1 MPIPQ
6 ILYNIGYAVCHQL
19 PWRTFHVHDQALP
32 LCSRCTGIYLGM
44 FLTFAFYFAWHWLRG
59 RRPTIPPTLPII
71 VISALFFIIMPFNAI
86 SPHFG
91 VPTHNIVRLITGI
104 LFGFSIPLFLLPVFN
119 DNPRGKN
126 SRSRI
131 IKMGEYVFLLVA
143 VTLATTLII
152 IENIFALYFV
162 AYASMAGL
170 VIFASLLNATILK
183 EIFEHYRKFF
193 NNYWFVAMGAVLA
206 AAEFTIFFLSR
217 TYIEQQFLP

>member
-1 MPIPQ
+1 
-6 ILYNIGYAVCHQL
+6 
-19 PWRTFHVHDQALP
+19 
-32 LCSRCTGIYLGM
+32 
-44 FLTFAFYFAWHWLRG
+44 
-59 RRPTIPPTLPII
+59 
-71 VISALFFIIMPFNAI
+71 
-86 SPHFG
+86 
-91 VPTHNIVRLITGI
+91 
-104 LFGFSIPLFLLPVFN
+104 
-119 DNPRGKN
+119 
-126 SRSRI
+126 
-131 IKMGEYVFLLVA
+131 VFLLVA